1 MARKFLTAIDLVKNE
16 LQNPAI
22 HNLAAAPSAPVKGQM
37 YFDTVS
43 NVLYWWNGTTW
54 VASSGSTVAYGSVP
68 AETTFG
74 LARADGVATSVARSD
89 HTHGSP
95 LHDNAAHAA
104 VNLSALAV
112 PIANVSWGNFGIT
125 NLASPGNPNDAVNK
139 AYVDNAIAGLSWKD
153 SVRVASQGSSQFAT
167 TGLFAIDGVTLVA
180 GDRVLL
186 RNQTTT
192 PAENGIWVAAS
203 GAWARPADADT
214 GAELVGAA
222 VFVEEGTTMADT
234 AWVNTTNAP
243 ITVGTTSTTWVQFA
257 GGGAVTAGGGMTQ
270 SGNVLNVVGDASII
284 VAADSVSRAALT
296 GDVTAAQGSNST
308 TIANDVVSNAKLSN
322 MAANTIKGNNTGASA
337 DPVDMTPAQ
346 LAAMSAG
353 YIARKYSTSVGDG
366 AATSFAYTH
375 NFNTRDLAVEVARST
390 TPWDT
395 VDCDVE
401 RTTANSVTLRFAVA
415 PAAAEYMLTI
425 LG

>member
-1 MARKFLTAIDLVKNE
+1 MARKFLTAIDLSKNE

-43 NVLYWWNGTTW
+43 NILYWWSGTAW
-54 VASSGSTVAYGSVP
+54 VAAQGGAGVAYGSVP

-74 LARADGVATSVARSD
+74 IAKNDGVATTVARSD

-104 VNLSALAV
+104 VNLSALAA
-112 PIANVSWGNFGIT
+112 PAANVSWGNWGIT

-153 SVRVASQGSSQFAT
+153 SVRVANQGSAQFAT

-257 GGGAVTAGGGMTQ
+257 GGGAVTAGAGMTQ
-270 SGNVLNVVGDASII
+270 SGNVLNVIGDASIT
-284 VAADSVSRAALT
+284 VAADLVSRAALT
-296 GDVTAAQGSNST
+296 GDVTAAAGANAT
-308 TIANDVVSNAKLSN
+308 TIAVNVVDNTKLAD
-322 MAANTIKGNNTGASA
+322 MATKTLKGNATAATA
-337 DPVDMTPAQ
+337 DPVDLVPSQVAGM
-346 LAAMSAG
+346 MAG
-353 YIARKYSTSVGDG
+353 YLGRKVSAVIG
-366 AATSFAYTH
+366 ATTAQVLFHGLNTQAVLVDVYRTATPF
-375 NFNTRDLAVEVARST
+375 
-390 TPWDT
+390 DT

-401 RTTANSVTLRFAVA
+401 RTDANNVTIRFAVA
-415 PAAAEYMLTI
+415 PAASEYSAVI
-425 LG
+425 FG